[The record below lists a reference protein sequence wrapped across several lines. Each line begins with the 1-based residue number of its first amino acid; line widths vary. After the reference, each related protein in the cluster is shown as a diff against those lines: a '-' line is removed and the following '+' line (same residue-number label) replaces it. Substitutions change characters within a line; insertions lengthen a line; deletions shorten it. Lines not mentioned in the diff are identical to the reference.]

1 MPKTLYI
8 VDTHA
13 QIFAAYYAPFSGTL
27 TSPQGLP
34 TKATL
39 IFTTMLLKLLRERQ
53 PDMLVMA
60 MDSPGPT
67 FRHKL
72 YKDYKANRSEIPEDL
87 PPQIESIEEIL
98 TAMRIPIV
106 KEQGFEADDL
116 IGAIV
121 TRALKEKF
129 KIFICSSDKD
139 LEQLIAPD
147 VVLYNP
153 RNGRLVDE
161 KALMDNKG
169 IRPDQVADVLA
180 LSGDT
185 VDNIPGVPDVGPK
198 TAQQW
203 IQKYQT
209 LDQLLAHSDQIK
221 GKRGQNLRDHRE
233 QLDLSRQLVTLDCD
247 APFDTKWDEMLLKP
261 FDLAALTKVFKPL
274 GFNKLLVQLHIG
286 PENTPTPV

>member
-1 MPKTLYI
+1 MPKTLYV

-13 QIFAAYYAPFSGTL
+13 QIFAAYYAPLAGNL
-27 TSPQGLP
+27 TSPDALP
-34 TKATL
+34 TKATF
-39 IFTTMLLKLLRERQ
+39 IFTTMLLKLLKDRR

-72 YKDYKANRSEIPEDL
+72 YKDYKANRSEMPEDL
-87 PPQIESIEEIL
+87 PPQIASIEKIL
-98 TAMRIPIV
+98 SAMRIPIV
-106 KEQGFEADDL
+106 KKQGFEADDL

-121 TRALKEKF
+121 TRAVKEKF
-129 KIFICSSDKD
+129 NIFICSSDKD
-139 LEQLIAPD
+139 LEQLIAPG

-161 KALMDNKG
+161 KILMQTKG

-185 VDNIPGVPDVGPK
+185 VDNIPGIPDVGPK

-209 LDQLLAHSDQIK
+209 LDQLLEHSDQIK
-221 GKRGQNLRDHRE
+221 GKRGQNLRDNRK

-247 APFDTKWDEMLLKP
+247 APLETDFDEMNLKP
-261 FDLAALTKVFKPL
+261 FDLPACLS
-274 GFNKLLVQLHIG
+274 GEI
-286 PENTPTPV
+286 